1 MLLMRYIKID
11 IATQR
16 LQLFDENVIILEWLV
31 STAYKGVGELAGSG
45 CTPRGWLV
53 IRAKVGKN
61 CPINSVFVG
70 RRFTGEIYSPDYRVR
85 YPQRDWIL
93 TRLLWLGGLEP
104 IKNRYGKV
112 DTLRRFIYIHG
123 CPDEEPMG
131 IPLSHGCIRM
141 RNQDIMTLFEQVDVG
156 TRVLIVEH

>member
-1 MLLMRYIKID
+1 MRYIKID

-16 LQLFDENVIILEWLV
+16 LQLFDEDVVILEWLV

-45 CTPRGWLV
+45 CTPRGWFV

-104 IKNRYGKV
+104 TKNRYGEV

>member
-1 MLLMRYIKID
+1 
-11 IATQR
+11 
-16 LQLFDENVIILEWLV
+16 
-31 STAYKGVGELAGSG
+31 
-45 CTPRGWLV
+45 
-53 IRAKVGKN
+53 
-61 CPINSVFVG
+61 
-70 RRFTGEIYSPDYRVR
+70 
-85 YPQRDWIL
+85 
-93 TRLLWLGGLEP
+93 
-104 IKNRYGKV
+104 V

>member
-1 MLLMRYIKID
+1 MRYLKID
-11 IATQR
+11 IPTQR
-16 LQLFDENVIILEWLV
+16 LQLLDESAVVFECLV

-53 IRAKVGKN
+53 IRAKVGKD
-61 CPINSVFVG
+61 CPVNSVFVG
-70 RRFTGEIYSPDYRVR
+70 RRFTGETYNSALRAR

-104 IKNRYGKV
+104 TKNRYGQV

-141 RNQDIMTLFEQVDVG
+141 RNQDIIVLFEQVDIG
-156 TRVLIVEH
+156 TRVLVSG

>member
-1 MLLMRYIKID
+1 MRYIKID

-16 LQLFDENVIILEWLV
+16 LQLIDKNSVISEWLV

>member
-1 MLLMRYIKID
+1 MSNPIIKIEV
-11 IATQR
+11 ATQR
-16 LQLFDENVIILEWLV
+16 LQLLNENEVLFEWFV
-31 STAYKGVGELAGSG
+31 STAYNGVGELAGSG

-53 IRAKVGKN
+53 IRAKVGED
-61 CPINSVFVG
+61 CPVNGVFVG
-70 RRFTGEIYSPDYRVR
+70 RRFTGEIYSPALRAR

-93 TRLLWLGGLEP
+93 TRLLWLSGSEP
-104 IKNRYGKV
+104 RKNRYGKV

-141 RNQDIMTLFEQVDVG
+141 RNQDIITLFAQVKVG
-156 TRVLIVEH
+156 TRVLVVE